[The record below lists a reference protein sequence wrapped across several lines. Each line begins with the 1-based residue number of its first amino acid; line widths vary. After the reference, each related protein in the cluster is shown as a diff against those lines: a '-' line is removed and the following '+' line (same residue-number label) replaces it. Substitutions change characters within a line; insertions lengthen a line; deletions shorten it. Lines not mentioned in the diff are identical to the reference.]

1 MSWSANRGGL
11 CPSVAVHH
19 VVMFPSQIVV
29 FVGNWGSVAVMLE
42 KERPETKAL
51 LARGF
56 LLYIFMINTPNL
68 THF

>member
-1 MSWSANRGGL
+1 
-11 CPSVAVHH
+11 
-19 VVMFPSQIVV
+19 MFPSQIVV